1 MTIQFGLLTIDLEK
15 GEGKMKEIEFFKMS
29 GAGNDFVVID
39 NREGIIAP
47 GNIGGVKGKILPL
60 SEFIRRVCT
69 RRWSIGADGLM
80 LLEESDKADF
90 RMRFFNS
97 DGGEAEMCGNGARC
111 IARFA
116 YLKGAAP
123 KRMSFET
130 IAGLVSAEILEDG
143 VKIGVDAVDSVELE
157 LKLALEDGT
166 SIVGHYIRAGVPHT
180 VLYEDDVSEAKVVEL
195 GRRIRYHKH
204 FPQGTNVNFVQ
215 ILNEGEVKIRTY
227 ERGVE
232 DETLACGTGAVASAI
247 LSTLLGKAK
256 PPILL
261 HAVGGDLTV
270 DFKWQNGSRGDL
282 SSISEVSLA
291 GDARVVMR
299 GRMGEETWQW

>member
-1 MTIQFGLLTIDLEK
+1 MIIQFGLLITDLEK
-15 GEGKMKEIEFFKMS
+15 GEGKMKEIEFLKMS
-29 GAGNDFVVID
+29 GAGNDFIVID
-39 NREGIIAP
+39 NREGIITP
-47 GNIGGVKGKILPL
+47 DNIGGIKGEILPL

-80 LLEESDKADF
+80 LLEKSDKADF
-90 RMRFFNS
+90 RMRYFNS

-116 YLKGAAP
+116 YLKGAAS
-123 KRMSFET
+123 KKMSFET
-130 IAGLVSAEILEDG
+130 IAGFVSAEILEGG
-143 VKIGVDAVDSVELE
+143 VKIGVDAVDNVELE

-180 VLYEDDVSEAKVVEL
+180 VLYEDDVSGARVVEL

-204 FPQGTNVNFVQ
+204 FPRGTNVNFVQ
-215 ILNEGEVKIRTY
+215 ILSEGEVKIRTY

-232 DETLACGTGAVASAI
+232 DETLACGTGAVASAV

-270 DFKWQNGSRGDL
+270 DFKWQDGDGGDL
-282 SSISEVSLA
+282 SSISEVSLT

-299 GRMGEETWQW
+299 GRIGEETWQW